1 MRITFSNFFICHRGV
16 SSTCGW
22 CLRRSD
28 ALVSYMSRPTRFCN
42 ENLCSTVST
51 VIKQDNIVLNFIF
64 VYSLYSYKHIHLL
77 FGPV

>member
-42 ENLCSTVST
+42 DNLCSTISSST
-51 VIKQDNIVLNFIF
+51 VIKQGNIVLNFIF
-64 VYSLYSYKHIHLL
+64 LYSYKHIHLP